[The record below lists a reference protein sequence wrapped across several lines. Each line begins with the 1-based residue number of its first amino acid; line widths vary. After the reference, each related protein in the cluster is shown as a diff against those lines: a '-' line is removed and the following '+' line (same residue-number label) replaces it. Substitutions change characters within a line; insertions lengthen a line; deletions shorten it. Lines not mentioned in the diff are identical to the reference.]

1 MEIFPY
7 QSRVKGGLAWKIKK
21 STADDPWRAELV
33 ESAIAI
39 KQAYGPGTPRREAG
53 NLEVENDGA
62 ELLGP
67 GEAGVEMEEAVEDFF
82 HEIED
87 EYSENSSLSGEE
99 E

>member
-1 MEIFPY
+1 M
-7 QSRVKGGLAWKIKK
+7 KGGLAWKIKK
-21 STADDPWRAELV
+21 GTADDSWRPELM

-39 KQAYGPGTPRREAG
+39 KQAYGQGTPRREVG

-67 GEAGVEMEEAVEDFF
+67 GEAGMEMEEAVEEFF
-82 HEIED
+82 EEIEEEFSDTD
-87 EYSENSSLSGEE
+87 ELSGEE